1 MDTAHPSSS
10 SANRSCSSQQS
21 QTVYGKV
28 QFSRYD
34 FISCVGCTAVMILC
48 IVVVC
53 ASTGG
58 QPLVGCT
65 EIYGTVN
72 SGRLC

>member
-1 MDTAHPSSS
+1 MILSVVWA
-10 SANRSCSSQQS
+10 
-21 QTVYGKV
+21 VL
-28 QFSRYD
+28 QFM
-34 FISCVGCTAVMILC
+34 VLC